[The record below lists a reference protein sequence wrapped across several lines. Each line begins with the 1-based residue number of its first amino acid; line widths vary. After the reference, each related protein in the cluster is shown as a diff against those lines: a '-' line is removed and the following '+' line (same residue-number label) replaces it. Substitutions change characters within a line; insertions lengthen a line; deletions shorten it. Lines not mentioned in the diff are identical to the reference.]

1 MRLGRYREKIEYII
15 EALDQIPEKPASPI
29 EVSGVFYN
37 LLTSI
42 ESAMGIAAML
52 VKDLGRRVEDDY
64 SNIETLQELGVLDKK
79 LSESLKRCNG
89 LRNWLVHRYNGV
101 DEELVLSSV
110 GEVRDTLIKFIEK
123 VEGVLNEIS
132 RD

>member
-89 LRNWLVHRYNGV
+89 LRNWLVHRYNRV

>member
-89 LRNWLVHRYNGV
+89 LRNWLVHRYNRV

-110 GEVRDTLIKFIEK
+110 GEVRDTLIKFVEK

-132 RD
+132 KD

>member
-1 MRLGRYREKIEYII
+1 MRLERYREKIEYII

-42 ESAMGIAAML
+42 ESAMDIAAML

-89 LRNWLVHRYNGV
+89 LRNWLVHRYNRV
-101 DEELVLSSV
+101 DEELVLNSV

-132 RD
+132 KD